1 MLGSLLEL
9 STMSTL
15 LLELNSS
22 VGECSEDAGIINS
35 MNLTI
40 VTCTLIAFAIAPI
53 AMTVGTMSEPI
64 TWAIALPIQV
74 QQLTLHLISSTL

>member
-1 MLGSLLEL
+1 MSESLLEL

-22 VGECSEDAGIINS
+22 VGECSGDAGIILLLMSNS
-35 MNLTI
+35 MNLMI
-40 VTCTLIAFAIAPI
+40 VVFANAPV